1 MQFLQFIK
9 SEKHL
14 QRSAAFSKTLVTLLH
29 GCFLNFLNC
38 KNGNDIVDYVFF
50 QELERPPKDIV
61 TSKNG
66 VWFKASLNIFYGFG
80 TIFSV
85 ISLNAFKMTEILA
98 K

>member
-1 MQFLQFIK
+1 M
-9 SEKHL
+9 
-14 QRSAAFSKTLVTLLH
+14 
-29 GCFLNFLNC
+29 
-38 KNGNDIVDYVFF
+38 DYVFF

-85 ISLNAFKMTEILA
+85 ISLNAFKMTEISEINHWLLELSTEGRPKA
-98 K
+98 FWNDIYTTV